1 MRLEFYYDKQKSD
14 TEEVSKLIKKLQNL
28 KKKNIQLKIKDIS
41 NIPKDEIFTIYAT
54 AWKPSVY
61 KKYKI
66 RRVFG
71 SHRQPGIRFGV
82 KPALLVY
89 ENEAEYPT
97 DVYPHDAH
105 GREITID
112 DFINTIK

>member
-1 MRLEFYYDKQKSD
+1 MKLEFYYDKQKSD
-14 TEEVSKLIKKLQNL
+14 VEEVSKLTKKLQNL
-28 KKKNIQLKIKDIS
+28 KKKNIQLKIIDIS
-41 NIPKDEIFTIYAT
+41 SMSEDEVFRIYEI

-71 SHRQPGIRFGV
+71 THRRPGIQFGI

-89 ENEAEYPT
+89 ESDDKYPT
-97 DVYPHDAH
+97 DVYPHDVH
-105 GREITID
+105 GKVITIE
-112 DFINTIK
+112 DFLMTIK

>member
-14 TEEVSKLIKKLQNL
+14 IKEVSRLIKKLQNL
-28 KKKNIQLKIKDIS
+28 KRKNTQLKITDVS
-41 NIPKDEIFTIYAT
+41 SIPKDEIFKIYAN

-71 SHRQPGIRFGV
+71 SHRQPGIRFGI

-89 ENEAEYPT
+89 ESEAEYPT
-97 DVYPHDAH
+97 DVYPHDVH

-112 DFINTIK
+112 DFLNNIR